1 MNNILVFA
9 GTTEGRMLCEYLC
22 RQKIFVTACVATQ
35 YGETVINKN
44 DFLNVC
50 VGRMDQQQ
58 MIEKIRQ
65 DNYNIVIDATH
76 PYAAEVTDNI
86 QAACKACSI
95 DYIRLLRQR
104 SDAQNVIYVDSVEQA
119 VAFLNTNSKK
129 ALITTGSKEL
139 RAFTKVN
146 DYRSRLSVRV
156 LPSVEAIEL
165 CNTLGF
171 SGQHLIAMQG
181 PFSEMLNYA
190 TLKQIDA
197 QYLVTKESGDFGGF
211 IEKISAAKKAQ
222 AEVIVIKRPKKE
234 QGFSLEEVKVLL
246 NGYYKGSTIYKTRLD
261 NFLVP

>member
-9 GTTEGRMLCEYLC
+9 GTTEGRILCEYLC
-22 RQKIFVTACVATQ
+22 SQKIFVTACVATQ

-44 DFLNVC
+44 EFLNVC

-65 DNYNIVIDATH
+65 DNYSIVIDATH
-76 PYAAEVTDNI
+76 PYAVEVTDNI
-86 QAACKACSI
+86 QAACKVCSI
-95 DYIRLLRQR
+95 DYIRLLRHS
-104 SDAQNVIYVDSVEQA
+104 SDTQNVIYVDSVEQG

-139 RAFTKVN
+139 KVFTKVN
-146 DYRSRLSVRV
+146 DYTSRLTVRV
-156 LPSVEAIEL
+156 LPSVEVIEQ

-171 SGQHLIAMQG
+171 RGQHLIAMQG

-190 TLKQIDA
+190 TLKQINA

-211 IEKISAAKKAQ
+211 IEKINAAKKAG

-234 QGFSLEEVKVLL
+234 QGFSLEEIKEMLSRF
-246 NGYYKGSTIYKTRLD
+246 K
-261 NFLVP
+261 